1 MKELNEKQRA
11 DHADNQCKL
20 LQAQVLQLEKR
31 NDQVEEKFSDVAK
44 SNLELQKTER
54 SLRDQLLTS
63 IAKEK
68 FDTLNSQVQN
78 LQSRENELKIET
90 DKLRQVADVACRQ
103 IEALEAK
110 KANENLELEALRHEV
125 IDLQSQTDEKSLIGK
140 LHRQLVGFQ
149 LKDNEATNKI
159 KQLSKNLSHA
169 QAQLLRLQQ
178 KTDEREHWAVHVRS
192 QAYIKCKSMLK
203 IIQDLRRQY
212 SGSVPLSRQEK
223 LSEILRELKEDKRQ
237 SHAKFKM
244 AEEKLQEAQS
254 RAEELAVKQ
263 ESMENILSTLKQGA
277 ATQQV
282 LEWHK
287 KLEDLRLRDLRSRR
301 QSDRW
306 SAEVDHLRELTSS
319 QARKIDQLEEEI
331 VRIENQVEQKQLD
344 WETRQIELET
354 LKEEETENK
363 SAKVK
368 SDYYSASQS
377 QPNPEWPLAKQLEH
391 ALNLSKVQSK
401 TIEETKNKLAD
412 TRQLADDLKRKLREA
427 EAKILAK
434 DKIINDL
441 RLQIPQTV
449 DRAYAMAS
457 VTGDHGLPVSL
468 TTDYE
473 SKQALH
479 IAQTTIQSLR
489 ERLEQ
494 KEETVGRYERLLRQA
509 RNEFEAELNRKQEE
523 VISLKTSL
531 RSQSQ
536 TIQSLRVSTRLELA
550 SNQSGIEQQKSISHV
565 IATKM
570 QRIAELEDEVIDLQS
585 SLGEV
590 SKQLAIA
597 QSDAENYKK
606 SALVKQKE
614 VNELKETVTKNSAP
628 AVDQENQD
636 GANETI
642 TQLNLIQ
649 HENRR
654 LQEEID
660 RLKMEV
666 EKTPT
671 NVMSTLVDKLR
682 HEVHERDKKIKA
694 LSRVIADLKTEMM
707 NNAAVASSSSMLL
720 TQESTQM
727 DKAGDDE
734 EIRELKKNVEDLE
747 SMNQELNRQVDSLK
761 TKQTSAIEEIKSLR
775 DDLSKKA
782 SLLIRLREEKMS
794 AKSSFPSSSTTKA
807 SSTAASSNDREKD
820 EMRKTILKL
829 QSKINSLNKAEKPFE
844 QDLLTM
850 DNADQ
855 VEKQIKSAAELA
867 RWDESKKWQHKI
879 EILKAKLSDADSEVS
894 KLSKSNNSLRDLHSR
909 LEREKLMLENKLKNI
924 SGKGSVKG
932 HITEIKMKE
941 LQMENASLREE
952 LEANRHDYVM
962 QGSQGVE
969 TQKLRN
975 RFLQSRIEAQERKIA
990 ALELVKKSSGSGASA
1005 AADSSRLIKK
1015 LEEIQEKEKE
1025 CQKLKLKIEEENMH
1039 LKLQLE
1045 KSSIMHDITKI
1056 AEVIKVLSR
1065 LSSMMRDAQNPA
1077 WALELNTVI
1086 EELSSTATPES
1097 PSKSTKKNIQQLT
1110 EEINKLKSMN
1120 EELVAKV
1127 EAKGKE
1133 IEALRLA
1140 KMESRSMIAPPSTE
1154 GMTAYSV
1161 PNVEEIR
1168 KMEADLKRKS
1178 DLLAEVKVLLKQAA
1192 DRERAILASK
1202 DELARQLKLI
1212 LEVDP
1217 KSPSEA
1223 LAKELRQARLTID
1236 RLQCEKVE
1244 LEHKVSKL
1252 EEQNM

>member
-78 LQSRENELKIET
+78 LQYRENELKIET

-237 SHAKFKM
+237 SHAKFKI

-263 ESMENILSTLKQGA
+263 ESLENILSTLKQGA

-354 LKEEETENK
+354 LKEEETDRSHK

-368 SDYYSASQS
+368 SDYSASQS

-401 TIEETKNKLAD
+401 TIEETKKKLAD

-441 RLQIPQTV
+441 RLQIPQSV

-457 VTGDHGLPVSL
+457 VTGDYGLPVSL

-536 TIQSLRVSTRLELA
+536 TIQSLRVSTRLELT
-550 SNQSGIEQQKSISHV
+550 NQSGIEQNSISHV

-570 QRIAELEDEVIDLQS
+570 QRIAELEDEVIDLQT

-614 VNELKETVTKNSAP
+614 VNELKETVIKYQTKNSATL
-628 AVDQENQD
+628 DQEND
-636 GANETI
+636 GANDTI
-642 TQLNLIQ
+642 TELNLIQ

-654 LQEEID
+654 LQEEIE

-707 NNAAVASSSSMLL
+707 NNAAAASSSMLL

-727 DKAGDDE
+727 VLQPKDKAGDE

-747 SMNQELNRQVDSLK
+747 SMNQELARQVESLK

-794 AKSSFPSSSTTKA
+794 AKSSFPSSTTKA
-807 SSTAASSNDREKD
+807 SSTAASSSNDREKD

-829 QSKINSLNKAEKPFE
+829 QSKIN
-844 QDLLTM
+844 
-850 DNADQ
+850 
-855 VEKQIKSAAELA
+855 
-867 RWDESKKWQHKI
+867 R
-879 EILKAKLSDADSEVS
+879 
-894 KLSKSNNSLRDLHSR
+894 
-909 LEREKLMLENKLKNI
+909 
-924 SGKGSVKG
+924 
-932 HITEIKMKE
+932 
-941 LQMENASLREE
+941 
-952 LEANRHDYVM
+952 
-962 QGSQGVE
+962 
-969 TQKLRN
+969 
-975 RFLQSRIEAQERKIA
+975 
-990 ALELVKKSSGSGASA
+990 
-1005 AADSSRLIKK
+1005 
-1015 LEEIQEKEKE
+1015 
-1025 CQKLKLKIEEENMH
+1025 
-1039 LKLQLE
+1039 
-1045 KSSIMHDITKI
+1045 
-1056 AEVIKVLSR
+1056 
-1065 LSSMMRDAQNPA
+1065 
-1077 WALELNTVI
+1077 
-1086 EELSSTATPES
+1086 
-1097 PSKSTKKNIQQLT
+1097 
-1110 EEINKLKSMN
+1110 
-1120 EELVAKV
+1120 
-1127 EAKGKE
+1127 
-1133 IEALRLA
+1133 
-1140 KMESRSMIAPPSTE
+1140 
-1154 GMTAYSV
+1154 
-1161 PNVEEIR
+1161 
-1168 KMEADLKRKS
+1168 
-1178 DLLAEVKVLLKQAA
+1178 
-1192 DRERAILASK
+1192 
-1202 DELARQLKLI
+1202 
-1212 LEVDP
+1212 
-1217 KSPSEA
+1217 
-1223 LAKELRQARLTID
+1223 
-1236 RLQCEKVE
+1236 
-1244 LEHKVSKL
+1244 
-1252 EEQNM
+1252 